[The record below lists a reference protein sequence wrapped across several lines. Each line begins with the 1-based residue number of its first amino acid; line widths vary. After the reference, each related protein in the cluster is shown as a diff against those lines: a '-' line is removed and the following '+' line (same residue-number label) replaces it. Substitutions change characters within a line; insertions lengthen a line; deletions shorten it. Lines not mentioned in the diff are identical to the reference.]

1 MNNKIT
7 FRELQEMERMIKEK
21 ECHERDIQFIHN
33 STKSIKELCEEYRK
47 DYEDNNSEAGFV
59 LFRINLLNKILG

>member
-33 STKSIKELCEEYRK
+33 ATKSVKELYEEYRK
-47 DYEDNNSEAGFV
+47 DYDDNNEAGIV